1 MEYEKRLKF
10 IYKLFIGLGT
20 LFMIL
25 FFVLFMVIRGQ
36 VTDYNIISLIMPM
49 FNGSIFLITGFILN
63 CINNK
68 RIKEIEYLME
78 NGVILHARVDRVDI
92 GFKKFM
98 KTKNRIIT
106 CIYQEGGQNHIFKSE
121 DIFRQVENVLHK
133 GDIINVYVDPDNYKK
148 YYVDVE

>member
-1 MEYEKRLKF
+1 MEYKKRLKF

-68 RIKEIEYLME
+68 RIKEIE
-78 NGVILHARVDRVDI
+78 
-92 GFKKFM
+92 
-98 KTKNRIIT
+98 
-106 CIYQEGGQNHIFKSE
+106 
-121 DIFRQVENVLHK
+121 
-133 GDIINVYVDPDNYKK
+133 
-148 YYVDVE
+148 

>member
-1 MEYEKRLKF
+1 MEYKKRLKF

-78 NGVILHARVDRVDI
+78 NGVILHVRVDRVDI

-98 KTKNRIIT
+98 NTKNRIIT
-106 CIYQEGGQNHIFKSE
+106 CIYQEAGQNLIFKSE

>member
-1 MEYEKRLKF
+1 MEYKKRLKF

-25 FFVLFMVIRGQ
+25 FFVLFMVMRGQ

-78 NGVILHARVDRVDI
+78 NGVILHVRVDRVDI

-98 KTKNRIIT
+98 KTKKRIIT
-106 CIYQEGGQNHIFKSE
+106 CIYQEAGQNHIFKSE